1 MEKNE
6 LKYEFPFRIYNIKT
20 NSFAEREIDE
30 DEAESFDETKL
41 GFVFRPSFAYDEELK
56 LVKVNIVVS
65 YEYEGNQL
73 LKIDTDTIFEFIS
86 FDGILVKDG
95 SEDKNVLA
103 TLLGIA
109 FSTVRGIIINR
120 TVGSFINKF
129 YLPVINPTEI
139 INDNDD

>member
-30 DEAESFDETKL
+30 EDAKFFDETKL
-41 GFVFRPSFAYDEELK
+41 DFILKPSFAYDEELK

-65 YEYEGNQL
+65 YEYEGNKL
-73 LKIDTDTIFEFIS
+73 LQIDTDTIFEFIS
-86 FDGILVKDG
+86 FEGFLIKDG
-95 SEDKNVLA
+95 AEDKNMLA

-129 YLPVINPTEI
+129 YLPIINPTAI
-139 INDNDD
+139 VNDNED

>member
-30 DEAESFDETKL
+30 DEAKVFDETKL

-73 LKIDTDTIFEFIS
+73 LRIDTDTIFEFIS
-86 FDGILVKDG
+86 FEGILVKDG
-95 SEDKNVLA
+95 SEDKNMLA

-129 YLPVINPTEI
+129 YLPIINPTTI